1 MVPSMLQTDSPM
13 PKQGSLTCVGSG
25 IKGIAQ
31 LTLEAVDW
39 IRHADVV
46 CYCCPD
52 PATVVWIRQNA
63 KAQLDLGA
71 FYADGRHR
79 LETYTLMTAC
89 LLSLVREGKAVC
101 AVFYGHPGLF
111 VYPTHRACAA
121 AKAEGYAVRMLPG
134 ISAADCLFADLGFD
148 PSQAGCVM
156 YEATDM
162 LLRRR
167 PLLAD
172 SHVIIWQVGVVGEAQ
187 WQAAGHTNRYAGYLI
202 DYLLETY
209 EATHKVFHYQGTQY
223 PMLPSVIQRLE
234 LGRVERECRFTTTS
248 TTHSSREPRAMDQR
262 LAEAL
267 RIFGPKAEGV
277 VASPPRWSRRRPRA
291 RRPRSW
297 SELTGE
303 LHQPL
308 GSAGALTSFWP
319 IVTHAIRVT
328 ALERRRCQPGP
339 RAHPGGNHGAA
350 RPRPMRR
357 TSSDKCCNPA
367 SASPDAG
374 GSAISGRRLNADD
387 PALHWA
393 GASTRRCSRWSEPCC
408 SAAAIRG

>member
-1 MVPSMLQTDSPM
+1 MT
-13 PKQGSLTCVGSG
+13 KAGSLTCVGSG
-25 IKGIAQ
+25 IKGISH

-39 IRHADVV
+39 IRQADVV

-52 PATVVWIRQNA
+52 PATIVWIKQNA
-63 KAQLDLGA
+63 KVHQDLGA

-79 LETYTLMTAC
+79 LDTYTLMTAC
-89 LLSLVREGKAVC
+89 MLSLVREGKAVC

-167 PLLAD
+167 PLLPD

-187 WQAAGHTNRYAGYLI
+187 WQVAGHSNRYAGYLI

-234 LGRVERECRFTTTS
+234 LGSVERECRFTTTS
-248 TTHSSREPRAMDQR
+248 TLLIPAAKPRAMDQR
-262 LAEAL
+262 LAEAIG
-267 RIFGPKAEGV
+267 IFRVKPEETALAPLPAMLAPPPEG
-277 VASPPRWSRRRPRA
+277 AQSSDPG
-291 RRPRSW
+291 RSA
-297 SELTGE
+297 LADYIN
-303 LHQPL
+303 LL
-308 GSAGALTSFWP
+308 GTSVGALTSFLRDRERVVAAQSELTEP
-319 IVTHAIRVT
+319 ERDALLSLDPARIRAAIT
-328 ALERRRCQPGP
+328 EPRRPSAEG
-339 RAHPGGNHGAA
+339 
-350 RPRPMRR
+350 RR
-357 TSSDKCCNPA
+357 TDPSLLA
-367 SASPDAG
+367 S
-374 GSAISGRRLNADD
+374 RRA
-387 PALHWA
+387 PK
-393 GASTRRCSRWSEPCC
+393 
-408 SAAAIRG
+408 